1 VRTRGSAPPKVDRFE
16 KSQAR
21 SQKPE
26 WRRCTRPYAPR
37 SRLTSSRAVVSV
49 WVSPYLAVKQA
60 LDNLIHEIGV
70 EVAA

>member
-1 VRTRGSAPPKVDRFE
+1 MAAV
-16 KSQAR
+16 
-21 SQKPE
+21 
-26 WRRCTRPYAPR
+26 YAPM

-60 LDNLIHEIGV
+60 LDHLIHEIGV

>member
-1 VRTRGSAPPKVDRFE
+1 MISLRDMGV
-16 KSQAR
+16 R
-21 SQKPE
+21 SQEPE
-26 WRRCTRPYAPR
+26 ARMAAVYAPR
-37 SRLTSSRAVVSV
+37 SRLTSCRAVVSV